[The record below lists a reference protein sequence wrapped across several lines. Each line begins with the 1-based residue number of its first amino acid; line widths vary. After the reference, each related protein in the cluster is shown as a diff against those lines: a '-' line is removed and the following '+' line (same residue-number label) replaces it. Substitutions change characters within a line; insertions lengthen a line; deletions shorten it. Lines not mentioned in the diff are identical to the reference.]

1 MLLNRHKDKRQVV
14 NPQVEKSVAKPAEEK
29 KETKK
34 RK

>member
-14 NPQVEKSVAKPAEEK
+14 NPQVEKPVVKDTEDK